1 MKVQELLEAKKKKQ
15 LPMVQGDD
23 LDDAEEYPSDP
34 DLDKIPHIVMQ
45 LRSALDVDGDRK
57 IHFKDG
63 SKIKLSPDT
72 IKSFLLKYL
81 ELRPN
86 DRERMQN
93 MASKSEDGFIE
104 ALSTNYLTRQD
115 KSIYRYK

>member
-1 MKVQELLEAKKKKQ
+1 MKIQEVLESKKKQ
-15 LPMVQGDD
+15 LPMIQPDD
-23 LDDAEEYPSDP
+23 FDDTDEIPDDP

-86 DRERMQN
+86 EREKMQN

-104 ALSTNYLTRQD
+104 ALTTNYFTRQD